1 MAGILSKKLQSYVS
15 NYSFNHWRGGKK
27 KVWRDSLNLFQSLK
41 CKRTSEVKSTFSV
54 TFYPPLISIILVV
67 CFGHSGY
74 FVLVV
79 LFWSFCLFHLFR
91 LVISFCFFR
100 FLYMLIRFEFDYKP
114 SEKILMISTFL

>member
-1 MAGILSKKLQSYVS
+1 MSPLCIHFRIQYGWHSVQETTIIYVS

-67 CFGHSGY
+67 
-74 FVLVV
+74 
-79 LFWSFCLFHLFR
+79 LFWS
-91 LVISFCFFR
+91 
-100 FLYMLIRFEFDYKP
+100 
-114 SEKILMISTFL
+114 